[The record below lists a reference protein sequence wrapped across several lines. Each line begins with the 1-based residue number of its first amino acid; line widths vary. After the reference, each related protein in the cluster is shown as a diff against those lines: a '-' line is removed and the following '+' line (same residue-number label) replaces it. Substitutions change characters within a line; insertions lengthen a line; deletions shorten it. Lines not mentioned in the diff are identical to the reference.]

1 MSNSDVCVFFFFP
14 EIICSIFKIVIM
26 TLIKNEDPLVSK
38 ISLYIDRHWLLHA
51 YVLPFFVLYGIWIQ
65 AWLFSDFYGHSVE
78 AGLIFLAVVF
88 LLQVLMALACHWSVH
103 VMALVTCSK
112 VKKPSEASFAKF
124 VPTAN
129 NGSAGKFSSF
139 LIDKKKMTKINNNS
153 EFS

>member
-1 MSNSDVCVFFFFP
+1 MT
-14 EIICSIFKIVIM
+14 
-26 TLIKNEDPLVSK
+26 TLIKNEDPLVNK

-51 YVLPFFVLYGIWIQ
+51 YVLPFFVIYAIWTQ

-129 NGSAGKFSSF
+129 NGSAGGCWSF
-139 LIDKKKMTKINNNS
+139 FYEKKNGRKSIILFTQFDQRGSYTKVFRRN
-153 EFS
+153 